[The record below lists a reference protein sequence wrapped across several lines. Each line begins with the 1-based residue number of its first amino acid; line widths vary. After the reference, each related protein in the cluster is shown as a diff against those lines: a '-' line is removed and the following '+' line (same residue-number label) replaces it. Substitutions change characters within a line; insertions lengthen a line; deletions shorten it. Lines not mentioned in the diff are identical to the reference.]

1 MASPSPNVLTI
12 RELNRATLA
21 RQLLLERAAL
31 PAADA
36 TERLVGMQAQVPM
49 DPYIGLWTRLK
60 GFDPVELSDLLT
72 SRNAVRASL
81 MRATIHLV
89 TARDMRTLRPLM
101 DPVIQRMFWTGSPF
115 GRAIKGVDTDALV
128 EMVRVLIEER
138 PRTRAELRPL
148 LAERWPDHDSDAL
161 SAIGYLL
168 PVVQVPP
175 RGVWGQSGQATWTTA
190 ESWLDRPLDPE
201 PSIDDLVMRYLA
213 GYGPAAVMDIQAWCG
228 LTKLKEVVERLR
240 PGLREYRDESGR
252 ELFDVPDAP
261 LPDAD
266 VPAPMRFLPEYDNS
280 LLGYKDRTRMIGT
293 EARRRLDSDILGN
306 FSTFLVDGFVAGRW
320 KLAHERGAA
329 RITIEPV
336 RRLSAS
342 DRAGLID
349 EGSRLAAFLVPD
361 ADTHDV
367 RVAHATGGGKR

>member
-1 MASPSPNVLTI
+1 
-12 RELNRATLA
+12 
-21 RQLLLERAAL
+21 
-31 PAADA
+31 
-36 TERLVGMQAQVPM
+36 
-49 DPYIGLWTRLK
+49 
-60 GFDPVELSDLLT
+60 
-72 SRNAVRASL
+72 
-81 MRATIHLV
+81 
-89 TARDMRTLRPLM
+89 
-101 DPVIQRMFWTGSPF
+101 
-115 GRAIKGVDTDALV
+115 
-128 EMVRVLIEER
+128 MVRVLIEER

-252 ELFDVPDAP
+252 ELFDVPDSP

-266 VPAPMRFLPEYDNS
+266 MPAPIRFLPEYDNS

-293 EARRRLDSDILGN
+293 EARRRLDSTSSATSPRSWWTGSSRD
-306 FSTFLVDGFVAGRW
+306 DGSSRTSGATCGSPSSRSCGCRRRT
-320 KLAHERGAA
+320 ER
-329 RITIEPV
+329 V
-336 RRLSAS
+336 
-342 DRAGLID
+342 
-349 EGSRLAAFLVPD
+349 
-361 ADTHDV
+361 
-367 RVAHATGGGKR
+367 

>member
-1 MASPSPNVLTI
+1 
-12 RELNRATLA
+12 
-21 RQLLLERAAL
+21 LLLERQKLSAAE
-31 PAADA
+31 AI
-36 TERLVGMQAQVPM
+36 ERLIGMQAQVPM
-49 DPYIGLWTRLK
+49 DPYVGLWSRVER
-60 GFDPVELSDLLT
+60 FDPSELADLLV
-72 SRNAVRASL
+72 RRKVVRASL

-89 TARDMRTLRPLM
+89 TARDMATLRPLM
-101 DPVIQRMFWTGSPF
+101 EPVIQRMFWTGSPF

-128 EMVRVLIEER
+128 ATVRVLIEER

-190 ESWLDRPLDPE
+190 ESWLGRPLDAE

-240 PGLREYRDESGR
+240 QRLRVFRDWAGR

-266 VPAPMRFLPEYDNS
+266 TPAPVRFLPEYDNS
-280 LLGYKDRTRMIGT
+280 LLGYKERVRMIGT

-320 KLAHERGAA
+320 KITRERRAA

-336 RRLSAS
+336 VRLPASARTS
-342 DRAGLID
+342 LTD

-367 RVAHATGGGKR
+367 RIARKGASTR